1 MAPAPQPF
9 DLSKPP
15 FRVREG
21 ADARTVA
28 EDIIACLQLVSGL
41 PQKMTQCFHA
51 AARVAGLPED
61 DPLCVAGERIARDVD
76 AGVGAGGD
84 NAYHNAQHFCEVLL
98 SALYLSLLARLAPRE
113 QTQLLLAALLH
124 DFHHDGT
131 SNANVP
137 FRLERMA
144 AEAAAPYL
152 EAVGVPPEERARIAA
167 MVFATEVELG
177 TRFARDCH
185 LHFAGTGPRPSLS
198 GVPEPLAALAG
209 DARLAL
215 QAVILGE
222 ADVLSSAGLTVQYGE
237 LQQERLAEE
246 WKRPLGAEHKLH
258 FFNQIF
264 QEFTVGRFFSP
275 NLRELK
281 EAAQDRVGKNR
292 GPARPK

>member
-1 MAPAPQPF
+1 VPPAPQLL
-9 DLSKPP
+9 DLSRPP

-28 EDIIACLQLVSGL
+28 DDIIACLRLVSGL
-41 PQKMTQCFHA
+41 PEKMTRCFDA
-51 AARVAGLPED
+51 AARIAGLPAN
-61 DPLCVAGERIARDVD
+61 DPLCAAGERIARDVD

-84 NAYHNAQHFCEVLL
+84 NPYHNAQHFCEVLL

-113 QTQLLLAALLH
+113 QTQLLVAALVH

-131 SNANVP
+131 SNAQVP
-137 FRLERMA
+137 FRLERLA

-152 EAVGVPPEERARIAA
+152 DAARVSPEERARITA
-167 MVFATEVELG
+167 MVFATEVVVG
-177 TRFARDCH
+177 TRFARECH
-185 LHFAGTGPRPSLS
+185 LHFAHAAPRPALA

-237 LQQERLAEE
+237 LQQQKLAEE
-246 WKRPLGAEHKLH
+246 RKQPLGAEHKLR
-258 FFNQIF
+258 FLNEVV

-281 EAAQDRVGKNR
+281 DTAQNLVDKQRD
-292 GPARPK
+292 

>member
-1 MAPAPQPF
+1 MAPASQPF

-15 FRVREG
+15 FRVREE

-28 EDIIACLQLVSGL
+28 EDIIACLRVVSGL
-41 PQKMTQCFHA
+41 PEKMTRCLRA
-51 AARVAGLPED
+51 AACVTGLPGD

-76 AGVGAGGD
+76 TGVGAGGD

-113 QTQLLLAALLH
+113 QMQVLLAAMAH

-131 SNANVP
+131 SNANAP
-137 FRLERMA
+137 FRLERIA

-152 EAVGVPPEERARIAA
+152 EAAGVSPDERARIAA
-167 MVFATEVELG
+167 MVYATEVETG
-177 TRFARDCH
+177 TRFARECH
-185 LHFAGTGPRPSLS
+185 LHFAGAGARPAPA

-222 ADVLSSAGLTVQYGE
+222 ADVLPSAGLTVQYGE
-237 LQQERLAEE
+237 QQQEKLAEE
-246 WKRPLGAEHKLH
+246 WKRPLGAEHKIRFL
-258 FFNQIF
+258 NEIF

-281 EAAQDRVGKNR
+281 DAAQDRIDKQR
-292 GPARPK
+292 G

>member
-15 FRVREG
+15 FQVREG

-28 EDIIACLQLVSGL
+28 EEIIACLRIVSGL
-41 PQKMTQCFHA
+41 PAKMTQCFRA
-51 AARVAGLPED
+51 AAQVSGLAAD
-61 DPLCVAGERIARDVD
+61 DPLRVAGERIARDVD

-84 NAYHNAQHFCEVLL
+84 NPYHNARHFCDVLL
-98 SALYLSLLARLAPRE
+98 SALYLSLLARLPPRE
-113 QTQLLLAALLH
+113 QAQLLVSAMVH

-137 FRLERMA
+137 FRLERIA
-144 AEAAAPYL
+144 AEAATPYL
-152 EAVGVPPEERARIAA
+152 DAAGVSPDERARIAA
-167 MVFATEVELG
+167 MVFATEVPTG
-177 TRFARDCH
+177 TRFARECH

-222 ADVLSSAGLTVQYGE
+222 ADVLPSAGLTVRYGE
-237 LQQERLAEE
+237 QQQEKLAEE
-246 WKRPLGAEHKLH
+246 WKRPLGAEHKIRFL
-258 FFNQIF
+258 NEIF

-275 NLRELK
+275 NLRDLK
-281 EAAQDRVGKNR
+281 EAAQDRMNKGR
-292 GPARPK
+292 G